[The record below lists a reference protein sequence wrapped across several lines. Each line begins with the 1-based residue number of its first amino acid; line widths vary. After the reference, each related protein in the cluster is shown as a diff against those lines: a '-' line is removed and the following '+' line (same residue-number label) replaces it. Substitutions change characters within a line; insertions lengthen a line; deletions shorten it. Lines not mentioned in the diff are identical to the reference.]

1 MNNHGRFRKTAK
13 YALCSGVLLT
23 GSVLATQAIAAS
35 STTDTDTT
43 NRSPLGSAM
52 DYIAHNSF
60 VSAGGLHLQYLGNS
74 TPLTENIPAVGV
86 SQTLPGS
93 GSTQSNTTTAEI
105 TYGLY
110 LPRTRHHL
118 ALQFQ
123 LTPPLDFNFEAKQQ
137 GSNGYQKI
145 GTFRAFPPNFT
156 FVYRPWVSTRIRP
169 YIGVGATW
177 LNTYDMRVTNP
188 TYKALGANLSLS
200 KPVAFIGQVGAD
212 ISLWSRLFL
221 NLDFRYI
228 GFADV
233 KSKLSIPANPA
244 AGIPAPTTI
253 RSTNHWKAALYT
265 IGLGWRF

>member
-1 MNNHGRFRKTAK
+1 MNNKANFGKTLK
-13 YALCSGVLLT
+13 CALF
-23 GSVLATQAIAAS
+23 S
-35 STTDTDTT
+35 STLVAGAVVASQATAATADTDTAS
-43 NRSPLGSAM
+43 NGPIGSAM
-52 DYIAHNSF
+52 HYIAHNSF
-60 VSAGGLHLQYLGNS
+60 VSVGGLHVQYLGNS
-74 TPLTENIPAVGV
+74 TALTQNVPAFGL
-86 SQTLPGS
+86 SKTLPGS
-93 GSTQSNTTTAEI
+93 GSSQSSTTTAEI

-110 LPRTRHHL
+110 LPRTDHHL

-156 FVYRPWVSTRIRP
+156 AVYRPWVSTRIRP

-177 LNTYDMRVTNP
+177 LNTYDTQVTNP

-200 KPVAFIGQVGAD
+200 EPVAFIGDVGAD
-212 ISLWSRLFL
+212 INLWSRLYL

-228 GFADV
+228 GLADV

-244 AGIPAPTTI
+244 AGLPATTI
-253 RSTNHWKAALYT
+253 SSTNHWKAALYT
-265 IGLGWRF
+265 IGIGWRF